1 MIMAST
7 SKRKLE
13 PVLIQKPEWI
23 HPNIGYIDHDQP
35 IMMINGRQHYLINWN
50 YPGYKDEYIDF
61 SYVHKMEDVSK
72 SKHIWHSPG
81 EVPLSPKQHE
91 LAGVRRQEALKWVWK
106 SRVSCRTQLEESSSK
121 QRRIVEEDDTLEL
134 NIDPFS
140 EVSLEE
146 RVQAAQKRPPKP
158 LLEERLQ
165 ASWKR
170 PPKPP
175 PEERLQA
182 SWKRPPKPPL
192 EETLKCAPLQ
202 EGEQEDVQA
211 SWKRPPKPPPEE
223 RMKSPAP
230 QEKSKQSSWWR
241 WLIMEEDD
249 EMFPCNID
257 PFSEEL
263 VY

>member
-1 MIMAST
+1 ME
-7 SKRKLE
+7 RLE
-13 PVLIQKPEWI
+13 PVLIQKPEWK

-35 IMMINGRQHYLINWN
+35 IMMINGRQHYLIHWN
-50 YPGYKDEYIDF
+50 CPGYKDEYVDF
-61 SYVHKMEDVSK
+61 SYMHKMEDVSK

-81 EVPLSPKQHE
+81 EVPVSPKQCE
-91 LAGVRRQEALKWVWK
+91 LAGVRRQEALKWVQK
-106 SRVSCRTQLEESSSK
+106 SRASHRTQLKESSSK
-121 QRRIVEEDDTLEL
+121 QQRIVKEDDTLEI

-140 EVSLEE
+140 EVSPEE

-158 LLEERLQ
+158 LPEERLQ

-170 PPKPP
+170 LPKPP

-182 SWKRPPKPPL
+182 SWKRLPKPPL
-192 EETLKCAPLQ
+192 EERLKHAPPQ

-211 SWKRPPKPPPEE
+211 SRKRPPKPPLEE
-223 RMKSPAP
+223 RMKSPAL
-230 QEKSKQSSWWR
+230 QEKSKQSSR
-241 WLIMEEDD
+241 QKQLIMEDDD